1 MSSHHLKELNTAIQ
15 CLGIKPKA
23 INDSC
28 IKDTE
33 RNWHIKLDIKKEN
46 GSWKTKKT
54 TVISYANFNLP
65 SCNGPHYVQT
75 EPKDFRND
83 HTALI

>member
-1 MSSHHLKELNTAIQ
+1 MAY
-15 CLGIKPKA
+15 KA
-23 INDSC
+23 RYQ
-28 IKDTE
+28 E
-33 RNWHIKLDIKKEN
+33 RN

-54 TVISYANFNLP
+54 TVISYAKLQPPFLQR
-65 SCNGPHYVQT
+65 PHHVQT

>member
-1 MSSHHLKELNTAIQ
+1 MSSHYLKELNTAIQ

-33 RNWHIKLDIKKEN
+33 RNGIQSSISRKKRLMEN
-46 GSWKTKKT
+46 QKDN
-54 TVISYANFNLP
+54 SY
-65 SCNGPHYVQT
+65 
-75 EPKDFRND
+75 
-83 HTALI
+83 

>member
-33 RNWHIKLDIKKEN
+33 RNGIDKARYQKRN
-46 GSWKTKKT
+46 SSWKTKKT

-65 SCNGPHYVQT
+65 SCNDLTMSKQNQKT
-75 EPKDFRND
+75 LEM
-83 HTALI
+83 TARL